1 MPVVQCMR
9 SDGAHKTRIIIDLEN
24 DVIKLIDDLKNITG
38 TKSRSSIV
46 NQLLREL
53 LTSPEGQASLDL

>member
-1 MPVVQCMR
+1 MPVIRCME

-24 DVIKLIDDLKNITG
+24 DVIELIDDLKTTTG

-53 LTSPEGQASLDL
+53 LSSPEDQASINL